1 MHEECGIA
9 AVITDNCPVKEYL
22 YYSLFALQHRGQEAY
37 GIVCCD
43 GQQLSIHKHHGL
55 VADSF
60 NLADQR
66 LQGHLGIGHVRY
78 STHGGAGYENI
89 QPFYQEID
97 GLGLV
102 ALAHNGNI
110 TNNTI
115 LRRELEAEGVSFQST
130 TDSEIFIHLLARSRG
145 DLRQRL
151 RALKDRVYGAYA
163 LAVINDNRI
172 YGIRDPYGFRPL
184 VIGRKDELW
193 MLASESCALDLIEA
207 QLIREV
213 KAGEIVSLDF
223 STGLTS
229 HGVLAERHEARCSFE
244 AVYFS
249 RPDSII
255 DGREVYSLR
264 KELGKRLAV
273 EETVGD
279 ADLVIAVPDSGVP
292 MALGYSEYRGIPSSI
307 GLIRNHYVGRSFIQP
322 RQGDRDLAVRL
333 KLNPLPHSLQGK
345 NLIVVDDS
353 LVRGTTAK
361 KIIALLRDRGVAQI
375 HLRIGSPPITHSC
388 FYGVDTPKRDDLLAA
403 RHDCEQIR
411 KILGVDSLR
420 YLSIEA
426 LHEVLGQGNCDACFS
441 GYYREKIF
449 SGGSTTS

>member
-1 MHEECGIA
+1 MREECGITA
-9 AVITDNCPVKEYL
+9 IITNNCPAKKYL

-43 GQQLSIHKHHGL
+43 DQRLSEYKNHGL

-66 LQGHLGIGHVRY
+66 LDGQLGIGHVRY

-89 QPFYQEID
+89 QPFYQEIN
-97 GLGLV
+97 GLGPV

-110 TNNTI
+110 TNSTT
-115 LRRELEAEGVSFQST
+115 LRRELEKEGASFQST
-130 TDSEIFIHLLARSRG
+130 TDSEIFIHLLAHSRG
-145 DLRQRL
+145 NLKQRL
-151 RALKDRVYGAYA
+151 QALKDRVYGAYA
-163 LAVINDNRI
+163 LAVINNDRI
-172 YGIRDPYGFRPL
+172 YGVRDPYGFRPL
-184 VIGRKDELW
+184 VIGYRDNLW

-207 QLIREV
+207 QLVREV

-223 STGLTS
+223 NAGLVS
-229 HGVLAERHEARCSFE
+229 HELLAKRPEARCSFE

-255 DGREVYSLR
+255 AGREVYSLR
-264 KELGKRLAV
+264 KELGRRLAI
-273 EETVGD
+273 EDQETNNV
-279 ADLVIAVPDSGVP
+279 DLVIAVPDSGVP
-292 MALGYSEYRGIPSSI
+292 MALGYSEHRGLPSSI

-322 RQGDRDLAVRL
+322 KQGDRDLAVRL
-333 KLNPLPHSLQGK
+333 KLNPLPQSLQGK
-345 NLIVVDDS
+345 SLVVVDDS

-361 KIIALLRDRGVAQI
+361 KIIALLRDRGVAQV

-403 RHDCEQIR
+403 RYNREQIR
-411 KILGVDSLR
+411 KLLGVDSLR

-426 LHEVLGQGNCDACFS
+426 LHKVLGVGNCDACFS
-441 GYYREKIF
+441 GQYREKI
-449 SGGSTTS
+449 